1 MKYKAPETVDTGG
14 GNWLDKPG
22 TYHLVLTAADEQPTK
37 RNGEMMDAFRV
48 TCQAIDGTVR
58 DANGFT
64 EKDKTVDL
72 TFWNPKLTDK
82 NEGLFA
88 RQKQAKFFLA
98 TGLLTEEQ
106 LGTEVDIN
114 LGDAVG
120 RQVIATLEE
129 RDGGDSGRT
138 FLDLH
143 FADIWH
149 IDDPAAAKFPRND
162 KAIAL
167 VPKAHRRDPKS
178 FEKKNG
184 TEAKAKPPKK
194 SQTTPVDLD
203 DL

>member
-1 MKYKAPETVDTGG
+1 MKYRAPDTVDTGG

-22 TYHLVLTAADEQPTK
+22 TYHLVITAADEQPTK

-48 TCQAIDGTVR
+48 TCQAIEGTVR

-64 EKDKTVDL
+64 ERDKTVDL
-72 TFWNPKLTDK
+72 TFWHPKLTDK

-88 RQKQAKFFLA
+88 RQKQARFFLA
-98 TGLLTEEQ
+98 TGLLTDGQ
-106 LGTEVDIN
+106 LGSEVDIN
-114 LGDAVG
+114 LEDCVG

-129 RDGGDSGRT
+129 RDGDSGRT

-149 IDDPAAAKFPRND
+149 IDDPAAAKFPKSD
-162 KAIAL
+162 KAIGL
-167 VPKAHRRDPKS
+167 VPPAHRRKPES
-178 FEKKNG
+178 FAKKNG
-184 TEAKAKPPKK
+184 TEPRKTAKK
-194 SQTTPVDLD
+194 TETVDLD